1 MIPHWSGSACRS
13 DYGDLRELAAYWH
26 PGDVIRRWGGA
37 PHWIRRTVLLL
48 VTVLIYGTAVHAV
61 QLPASGLDPYPELP
75 RGLRIYFTAL
85 LVLDPS
91 RCRAAGTSPP
101 QRSRSLGGGACSDA
115 VANGIANYALDPA
128 GGVTAGRLGQAVITV
143 LAIGACAATPA
154 LWRSAFPRRTA
165 VERPGTG

>member
-85 LVLDPS
+85 LVLDPL
-91 RCRAAGTSPP
+91 AAVLLARRH
-101 QRSRSLGGGACSDA
+101 RSGVALSAAVLVSDA